1 MISSEVLLR
10 VIYSLICN
18 ALTKTCFTLK
28 WFHDIIIFIN
38 DEFVEP
44 FFLGC
49 GGAGMTEKK
58 KLPIGIESFEEI
70 RKEGFYYVD
79 KTGVIGQLLE
89 KWGKVNLFT
98 RPRRFGKSLNMSM
111 LKAFFEIDGDPA
123 LFEDLEISEKRELCE
138 KYMGQFPVIS
148 ISLKSVEGLS
158 FTAACDAFK
167 TVIGT
172 EAMRFSFLEES
183 TVLSEND
190 KKMYRQLTTVGTLET
205 GLFDMSIE
213 VLASSLKILSALL
226 HKHYGRQVILLI
238 DEYDVPLDKAFQ
250 YGYYDEMVSLI
261 RNMFGNALK
270 TNPNLYFAVLT
281 GCLRIAK
288 ESIFTGLNNF
298 EVLSVLDVQ
307 YDECFGFTD
316 AEVKDMLDY
325 YDLSEHYSEVK
336 EWYDGYRFGN
346 TEVYCPWDVIR
357 YCKSLCAD
365 PKAIPEDY
373 WSNTSGN
380 AMVRRF
386 IDKADTQTR
395 DEIERLISG
404 EEIVKEIHQE
414 LTYNELDSSIENLW
428 SVLFTTGYLTQRGRA
443 GEDQYRLVIP
453 NREIRKLFIKQ
464 IREWFRDVSRKDGE
478 TLNQFCEAFPEQ
490 NPEKIEEIFSD
501 YLWKTIS
508 IRDTASAKKENF
520 YHGILLG
527 LLGYKSNWLIKS
539 NVESGIGYSDILV
552 EVPKNRTGIVIELK
566 YAEDGNMDSACEK
579 ALQQIEDRDYI
590 AKLKDDGM
598 RNIIKYGIACYKKNC
613 KVVLG

>member
-1 MISSEVLLR
+1 
-10 VIYSLICN
+10 
-18 ALTKTCFTLK
+18 
-28 WFHDIIIFIN
+28 
-38 DEFVEP
+38 
-44 FFLGC
+44 
-49 GGAGMTEKK
+49 MTGKK

-111 LKAFFEIDGDPA
+111 LKAFFEIGSDVE
-123 LFEDLEISEKRELCE
+123 LFAGLKISEKKELCE
-138 KYMGQFPVIS
+138 KYMGQFPVLS
-148 ISLKSVEGLS
+148 ISLKNVEGLS
-158 FTAACDAFK
+158 FEAAKKALKD
-167 TVIGT
+167 TLGV
-172 EAMRFSFLEES
+172 EARRFYFLEQSIKLTDEEKES
-183 TVLSEND
+183 YKALIGVD
-190 KKMYRQLTTVGTLET
+190 AT
-205 GLFDMSIE
+205 GDFQMSDTAME
-213 VLASSLKILSALL
+213 KALLRLSAML
-226 HKHYGRQVILLI
+226 HKHYGKQVILLI

-250 YGYYDEMVSLI
+250 YGYYDEMVSLL

-270 TNPNLYFAVLT
+270 TNPDLYFAVLT
-281 GCLRIAK
+281 GCLRISK
-288 ESIFTGLNNF
+288 ESIFTGLNNLK
-298 EVLSVLDVQ
+298 VLTLTDVRF
-307 YDECFGFTD
+307 DEYFGFTD
-316 AEVKDMLDY
+316 TEVKDMLEY
-325 YDLSEHYSEVK
+325 YGLSGHYAEVK

-346 TEVYCPWDVIR
+346 VEVYCPWDVIN
-357 YCKSLCAD
+357 YCDLLKAD
-365 PKAIPEDY
+365 PNALPQDY

-386 IDKADTQTR
+386 IDKADTRTR
-395 DEIERLISG
+395 DEIERLIAG
-404 EEIVKEIHQE
+404 DEIVKEIHQE

-428 SVLFTTGYLTQRGRA
+428 SVLFTTGYLTQRGRV
-443 GEDQYRLVIP
+443 GEDQYRLAIP

-501 YLWKTIS
+501 YLWNTIS
-508 IRDTASAKKENF
+508 IRDTASSKRENF

-527 LLGYKSNWLIKS
+527 YKSNWLVKS
-539 NVESGIGYSDILV
+539 NAESGIGYSDILV

-566 YAEDGNMDSACEK
+566 YAEDGNMDAACK
-579 ALQQIEDRDYI
+579 VALQQIEDRDYV

-613 KVVLG
+613 KVELG

>member
-1 MISSEVLLR
+1 MM
-10 VIYSLICN
+10 
-18 ALTKTCFTLK
+18 
-28 WFHDIIIFIN
+28 
-38 DEFVEP
+38 
-44 FFLGC
+44 G
-49 GGAGMTEKK
+49 KK

-111 LKAFFEIDGDPA
+111 LKAFFEIGGDSA
-123 LFEDLEISEKRELCE
+123 LFEGLKISEKKELCE

-158 FTAACDAFK
+158 FEAAKKALKDILGVEAGRFYFLTKSSKLTA
-167 TVIGT
+167 
-172 EAMRFSFLEES
+172 EEIES
-183 TVLSEND
+183 YKALL
-190 KKMYRQLTTVGTLET
+190 RVGET
-205 GLFDMSIE
+205 GDFLMSDTAME
-213 VLASSLKILSALL
+213 KALLRLSSLLC
-226 HKHYGRQVILLI
+226 KHYGKQVILLI

-261 RNMFGNALK
+261 RNMFGNPLK

-281 GCLRIAK
+281 GCLRISK
-288 ESIFTGLNNF
+288 ESIFTGLNNLK
-298 EVLSVLDVQ
+298 VLTLTDVRF
-307 YDECFGFTD
+307 DEYFGFTD
-316 AEVKDMLDY
+316 SEVKDMLEY
-325 YDLSEHYSEVK
+325 YGLSEHYGEVK

-346 TEVYCPWDVIR
+346 VEVYCPWDVIN
-357 YCKSLCAD
+357 YCDLLKAD
-365 PKAIPEDY
+365 PNALPQDY

-386 IDKADTQTR
+386 IDKADTRTR
-395 DEIERLISG
+395 DEIERLIAG
-404 EEIVKEIHQE
+404 DEIVKEIHQE

-428 SVLFTTGYLTQRGRA
+428 SVLFTTGYLTQRGQ
-443 GEDQYRLVIP
+443 EEKKYRLAIP
-453 NREIRKLFIKQ
+453 NNEIRELFISQ

-501 YLWKTIS
+501 YLWNTIS
-508 IRDTASAKKENF
+508 IRDTASSKKENF

-527 LLGYKSNWLIKS
+527 LLGYKSNWLVKS
-539 NVESGIGYSDILV
+539 NAESGLGYSDILV

-566 YAEDGNMDSACEK
+566 YAEDGNMDAACEK
-579 ALQQIEDRDYI
+579 ALQQIEDRDYA

>member
-1 MISSEVLLR
+1 MAVESGLIFVKVLR
-10 VIYSLICN
+10 FYR
-18 ALTKTCFTLK
+18 
-28 WFHDIIIFIN
+28 
-38 DEFVEP
+38 
-44 FFLGC
+44 
-49 GGAGMTEKK
+49 
-58 KLPIGIESFEEI
+58 LP
-70 RKEGFYYVD
+70 
-79 KTGVIGQLLE
+79 
-89 KWGKVNLFT
+89 
-98 RPRRFGKSLNMSM
+98 
-111 LKAFFEIDGDPA
+111 
-123 LFEDLEISEKRELCE
+123 LFEGLEISEKNELCE

-148 ISLKSVEGLS
+148 ISLKSVEGLD
-158 FTAACDAFK
+158 FEAAKKALKD
-167 TVIGT
+167 ILGE
-172 EAMRFSFLEES
+172 EAGRFYFLTQSSKLTNEEIES
-183 TVLSEND
+183 YKALL
-190 KKMYRQLTTVGTLET
+190 RVGET
-205 GLFDMSIE
+205 GDFLMSDTAME
-213 VLASSLKILSALL
+213 KALLRLSLLL
-226 HKHYGRQVILLI
+226 HKHYGKKVILLI

-250 YGYYDEMVSLI
+250 YGYYDEMVSLL

-316 AEVKDMLDY
+316 TEVKDMLDY
-325 YDLSEHYSEVK
+325 YDLSEHYAEVK

-357 YCKSLCAD
+357 YCKTLCAD
-365 PKAIPEDY
+365 PNAIPEDY

-386 IDKADTQTR
+386 IDKADTRTR

-404 EEIVKEIHQE
+404 EEIVKEIHQD

-428 SVLFTTGYLTQRGRA
+428 SVLFTTGYLTQRGCA
-443 GEDQYRLVIP
+443 GEYQYRLVIP
-453 NREIRKLFIKQ
+453 NLEIRKLFIRQ

-501 YLWKTIS
+501 YLWNTIS
-508 IRDTASAKKENF
+508 IRDTASSKKENF

-527 LLGYKSNWLIKS
+527 LLGYKSNWLVKS
-539 NVESGIGYSDILV
+539 NAESGFGYSDILV

-566 YAEDGNMDSACEK
+566 YAENGNMDAACEK
-579 ALQQIEDRDYI
+579 ALHQIKDRDYV

-613 KVVLG
+613 KVMLG

>member
-1 MISSEVLLR
+1 
-10 VIYSLICN
+10 
-18 ALTKTCFTLK
+18 
-28 WFHDIIIFIN
+28 
-38 DEFVEP
+38 
-44 FFLGC
+44 
-49 GGAGMTEKK
+49 MTGKK
-58 KLPIGIESFEEI
+58 KLPIGIDIFEKMDRE
-70 RKEGFYYVD
+70 EFYYVD
-79 KTGVIGQLLE
+79 KTGMIEDLIQNRSE
-89 KWGKVNLFT
+89 VNLFT

-111 LKAFFEIDGDPA
+111 MKAFFEIGASPA
-123 LFEDLEISEKRELCE
+123 LFKGLKISERKELCE

-148 ISLKSVEGLS
+148 ISLKSVEGLD
-158 FTAACDAFK
+158 FEAAKKALKD
-167 TVIGT
+167 ILGE
-172 EAMRFSFLEES
+172 EAGRFYFLTQSSKLTNEEIES
-183 TVLSEND
+183 YKALL
-190 KKMYRQLTTVGTLET
+190 RVGET
-205 GLFDMSIE
+205 GDFLMSDTAME
-213 VLASSLKILSALL
+213 KALLRLSLLL
-226 HKHYGRQVILLI
+226 HKHYDKQVILLI

-316 AEVKDMLDY
+316 TEVKDMLDY
-325 YDLSEHYSEVK
+325 YDLSEHYAEVK

-346 TEVYCPWDVIR
+346 AEVYCPWDVIR

-365 PKAIPEDY
+365 PKAMPEDY

-501 YLWKTIS
+501 YLWNTIS
-508 IRDTASAKKENF
+508 IRDTATTKKENF

-527 LLGYKSNWLIKS
+527 LLGYKSNWLVKS
-539 NVESGIGYSDILV
+539 NAESGIGYSDILV
-552 EVPKNRTGIVIELK
+552 EVPKNRTGVVIELK
-566 YAEDGNMDSACEK
+566 YAEDGNMDAACEK
-579 ALQQIEDRDYI
+579 ALQQIEDRDYA

-613 KVVLG
+613 KVVLIK